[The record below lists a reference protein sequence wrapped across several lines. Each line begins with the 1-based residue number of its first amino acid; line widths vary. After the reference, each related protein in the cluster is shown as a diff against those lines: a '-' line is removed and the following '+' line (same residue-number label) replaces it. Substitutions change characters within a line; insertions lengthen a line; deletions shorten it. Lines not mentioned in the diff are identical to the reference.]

1 MCSSD
6 LNLDQRIPER
16 GTSDEIDMLSR
27 NLNRLLDSN
36 HALLESLKQVS
47 NSIAHDLRTPL
58 SRLRQGLEEAHHK
71 NDPSTLRATL
81 ESAMGEAD
89 QLLATFSAL
98 LRIAQ
103 IESGSSRSG
112 FKLVDLTAIF
122 QHVADTYRAVAED
135 QQKIIIVSLVETVR
149 ILGDRDLL
157 VQMLVNLIENALH
170 HTPFGTTIRLSLENG
185 ALGSIGIIADSGAGI
200 AESERKKVFER
211 FYRLDRSRSSPG
223 NGLGLSLVAAIATLH
238 GIGIELQDN
247 MPGLKVVLTF
257 PEST

>member
-1 MCSSD
+1 M
-6 LNLDQRIPER
+6 
-16 GTSDEIDMLSR
+16 
-27 NLNRLLDSN
+27 
-36 HALLESLKQVS
+36 
-47 NSIAHDLRTPL
+47 
-58 SRLRQGLEEAHHK
+58 
-71 NDPSTLRATL
+71 
-81 ESAMGEAD
+81 
-89 QLLATFSAL
+89 
-98 LRIAQ
+98 
-103 IESGSSRSG
+103 
-112 FKLVDLTAIF
+112 DLTAIF

-135 QQKIIIVSLVETVR
+135 QQKIIKDSLVETVR

-200 AESERKKVFER
+200 AESERKKVFDR